1 MWERSPRDC
10 SATPPV
16 PVGQQTTALLLG
28 WSLLGLFWGWAVL
41 GSGRLRRE
49 VFWDRVRKDDRAQ
62 KGSGAQG
69 RTTQGIWGSGA
80 GLEAKCRYRYQ
91 QVPLAELVPLGRDTS
106 SAGGCWVWGS
116 GWPLSRWGLPA
127 RLDLLCGSGGAMV
140 GLCRECSPFLILT
153 ASRGRAA
160 VSCPATVGCGL
171 ELSPWPRR
179 TGCSHVGG
187 PRHPVTGAGVRPSI
201 SHRGA
206 DIGEQWDGAGTGGHV
221 GSLDRCHQPGGDT
234 VPCCMAAAHPCST
247 RAAARAL
254 LSPLQGIGSGEP
266 SAAVFSPA
274 GASPD
279 QEHRRAAASWLECP
293 MEQGGAGTGG
303 TGDTV
308 PPEAAA
314 PAVPQAAQPQ
324 RGTAP
329 AATLAQHKGTD
340 EPGQEKA
347 GGGMTE
353 QEQETALA
361 APELQDGR
369 EAVPGE
375 EDSAV
380 QHDGGQA
387 ASTGDKVP
395 AATEA
400 QGVGK
405 DENEKPG
412 KKKAPAAGE
421 LKGGK
426 ASATAK
432 AKDGGKDE
440 PMEGKGQAVT
450 EAQDGG
456 KDKPKKEETPG
467 GSGAESGGKAEST
480 EEKALAAANSEGG
493 KAKPVEETALAAA
506 QAQDGGKADPAKEK
520 ITVVAKQ
527 EVPATAKALDEGKQD
542 AKAEQA
548 PADTKPAKEKTTA
561 AAKEKAP
568 NAAKAQS
575 GKNKEVKAEKAPAV
589 KKAPDGGKEEPAQ
602 EKPPA
607 PAKEKAP
614 DSVKEK
620 AVIPAKE
627 KAPDAAK
634 AQDAEK
640 AAAKAEETPAE
651 KMAQGGGKKEPAE
664 EKSPAAVKVQDG
676 GKKTAKVEKSTV
688 ASKAGDEGKDSKK
701 EKVPAAAKAQ
711 DGGKKAAEVEP
722 PMPGA
727 EAGDGAVE
735 PTEAAAMAVVKAQGE
750 GEEVSKGTEG
760 QPPTIPEAPRPSLLQ
775 SLSCPAACH
784 REEQPWAEVAEME
797 TIEEES
803 TMVELKE
810 GLTEPGS
817 GPPALGDLQP
827 LEPPGTPQERTLPSA
842 TAQPPDPAGVVEQP
856 GPGVQP
862 SLTEAKPPPSP
873 YLTPD
878 FGKED
883 PFEILDDVP
892 PPPAPFA
899 HRTVTLRSASVS
911 SQFSLNSKNIL
922 GGGKFGEVHTCT
934 EKETGL
940 KLAAKVIRKQG
951 AKDKEMVLLEIDVMN
966 QLNHH
971 NLIQLYDAI
980 ETPREIILFMEFV
993 EGGELFERIIDDDYH
1008 LTEVDC
1014 MVFVRQICE
1023 GIRFMH
1029 HMGVLHLDLK
1039 PENILCVTATGHMV
1053 KIIDFGLARR
1063 LSGLSPFLGDDDTET
1078 LNNVLAANWYFDEET
1093 FESVSNEAKDFVS
1106 NLIIKDKSARM
1117 SADQCLQ
1124 HPWLNN
1130 LAEKAKRSNRRLKS
1144 QVLLKKYVMRRR
1156 WKKNFIGVCA
1166 ANRFR
1171 KITSSGSLTA
1181 LGI

>member
-1 MWERSPRDC
+1 
-10 SATPPV
+10 
-16 PVGQQTTALLLG
+16 
-28 WSLLGLFWGWAVL
+28 
-41 GSGRLRRE
+41 
-49 VFWDRVRKDDRAQ
+49 
-62 KGSGAQG
+62 
-69 RTTQGIWGSGA
+69 
-80 GLEAKCRYRYQ
+80 
-91 QVPLAELVPLGRDTS
+91 
-106 SAGGCWVWGS
+106 
-116 GWPLSRWGLPA
+116 
-127 RLDLLCGSGGAMV
+127 
-140 GLCRECSPFLILT
+140 
-153 ASRGRAA
+153 
-160 VSCPATVGCGL
+160 
-171 ELSPWPRR
+171 
-179 TGCSHVGG
+179 
-187 PRHPVTGAGVRPSI
+187 
-201 SHRGA
+201 
-206 DIGEQWDGAGTGGHV
+206 
-221 GSLDRCHQPGGDT
+221 
-234 VPCCMAAAHPCST
+234 
-247 RAAARAL
+247 
-254 LSPLQGIGSGEP
+254 
-266 SAAVFSPA
+266 
-274 GASPD
+274 
-279 QEHRRAAASWLECP
+279 
-293 MEQGGAGTGG
+293 MEQGGGADGADTGG
-303 TGDTV
+303 AGGTAA
-308 PPEAAA
+308 PEAEGSAA
-314 PAVPQAAQPQ
+314 PAAPQAAQPQ
-324 RGTAP
+324 GGTVP
-329 AATLAQHKGTD
+329 ATTAAQGKGTD
-340 EPGQEKA
+340 EPG
-347 GGGMTE
+347 GGKTE
-353 QEQETALA
+353 PEQETALA
-361 APELQDGR
+361 APEPQDGR
-369 EAVPGE
+369 KAVPGE
-375 EDSAV
+375 EASAV

-387 ASTGDKVP
+387 ASTGQKVP

-405 DENEKPG
+405 DEKDKPG
-412 KKKAPAAGE
+412 KKKTPAELKGEKAPAA
-421 LKGGK
+421 
-426 ASATAK
+426 AK
-432 AKDGGKDE
+432 ARGGEKDDPKE
-440 PMEGKGQAVT
+440 EKGLAAA

-456 KDKPKKEETPG
+456 KDKPKEEEAPS
-467 GSGAESGGKAEST
+467 GSGAKSSGKTEST
-480 EEKALAAANSEGG
+480 EEKPLAAANSEGG
-493 KAKPVEETALAAA
+493 KAKPMEETALAAV
-506 QAQDGGKADPAKEK
+506 QAQDGGKGEPAKEK

-527 EVPATAKALDEGKQD
+527 EVPAAAKALDEGKQD
-542 AKAEQA
+542 AKAEQV
-548 PADTKPAKEKTTA
+548 PADTKPAKEKTMA

-575 GKNKEVKAEKAPAV
+575 GENKVVKAEKAPAV
-589 KKAPDGGKEEPAQ
+589 KKVSDRGKEEPT
-602 EKPPA
+602 
-607 PAKEKAP
+607 KEKAP
-614 DSVKEK
+614 APVKEKTPASVKEK
-620 AVIPAKE
+620 G
-627 KAPDAAK
+627 PDASK
-634 AQDAEK
+634 SQDGEK
-640 AAAKAEETPAE
+640 AAAKTEKTPAE
-651 KMAQGGGKKEPAE
+651 KMPQGGGKKEPAK

-688 ASKAGDEGKDSKK
+688 ASKAGDEGKDPKK
-701 EKVPAAAKAQ
+701 EKVPATAKAQ
-711 DGGKKAAEVEP
+711 DGGKKAAEVKP
-722 PMPGA
+722 PTPGAVAGDEGKDPKKEKVPATAKAQDGGKKAAEVKPPTPGA
-727 EAGDGAVE
+727 EAGDGAAE

-760 QPPTIPEAPRPSLLQ
+760 QPPTIPEPPRPPLLQ

-784 REEQPWAEVAEME
+784 REVQPWAEVAEME
-797 TIEEES
+797 TIEEEPM
-803 TMVELKE
+803 MVEPKE

-827 LEPPGTPQERTLPSA
+827 LEIPGTPQERTLPSA
-842 TAQPPDPAGVVEQP
+842 MGQPPDPAGVAEQP

-862 SLTEAKPPPSP
+862 SLTEAKPPQSP

-911 SQFSLNSKNIL
+911 SQFSLNSKDIL

-1029 HMGVLHLDLK
+1029 HMCVLHLDLK
-1039 PENILCVTATGHMV
+1039 PENILCVSATGHMV

-1063 LSGLSPFLGDDDTET
+1063 YNPNEKLKVNFGTPEFLSPEVVNYEQVSYSTDMWSMGVITYMLLSGLSPFLGDDDTET

-1130 LAEKAKRSNRRLKS
+1130 LAEKAKRSNRQLKS

>member
-1 MWERSPRDC
+1 MER
-10 SATPPV
+10 
-16 PVGQQTTALLLG
+16 G
-28 WSLLGLFWGWAVL
+28 
-41 GSGRLRRE
+41 
-49 VFWDRVRKDDRAQ
+49 
-62 KGSGAQG
+62 
-69 RTTQGIWGSGA
+69 
-80 GLEAKCRYRYQ
+80 
-91 QVPLAELVPLGRDTS
+91 
-106 SAGGCWVWGS
+106 
-116 GWPLSRWGLPA
+116 
-127 RLDLLCGSGGAMV
+127 GGA
-140 GLCRECSPFLILT
+140 
-153 ASRGRAA
+153 
-160 VSCPATVGCGL
+160 
-171 ELSPWPRR
+171 
-179 TGCSHVGG
+179 
-187 PRHPVTGAGVRPSI
+187 
-201 SHRGA
+201 
-206 DIGEQWDGAGTGGHV
+206 DGAG
-221 GSLDRCHQPGGDT
+221 
-234 VPCCMAAAHPCST
+234 A
-247 RAAARAL
+247 
-254 LSPLQGIGSGEP
+254 
-266 SAAVFSPA
+266 A
-274 GASPD
+274 GA
-279 QEHRRAAASWLECP
+279 
-293 MEQGGAGTGG
+293 GG
-303 TGDTV
+303 TA
-308 PPEAAA
+308 PPESEGSAA
-314 PAVPQAAQPQ
+314 PAAPQAAQPHG
-324 RGTAP
+324 GTVP
-329 AATLAQHKGTD
+329 AATVAQERGTG
-340 EPGQEKA
+340 EPG
-347 GGGMTE
+347 GGKTE
-353 QEQETALA
+353 PEQETALA
-361 APELQDGR
+361 APEPQDGR
-369 EAVPGE
+369 EAAPGE
-375 EDSAV
+375 EASAV
-380 QHDGGQA
+380 QRDGGQEAPDEGQA
-387 ASTGDKVP
+387 ASTGQKVP

-400 QGVGK
+400 QGARK
-405 DENEKPG
+405 DEKDKPG
-412 KKKAPAAGE
+412 KKKDPAAGE

-426 ASATAK
+426 AADAAK
-432 AKDGGKDE
+432 GKDGGKDE
-440 PMEGKGQAVT
+440 PMEGKGLAVT

-456 KDKPKKEETPG
+456 KNKPKEKETPG
-467 GSGAESGGKAEST
+467 GSGSESSGKTEST
-480 EEKALAAANSEGG
+480 EEKALAAGNSEGG
-493 KAKPVEETALAAA
+493 KVKPMEETALAAA
-506 QAQDGGKADPAKEK
+506 QAQDGGKGEPAKEK

-527 EVPATAKALDEGKQD
+527 EVPAAAKALDEGKQD

-575 GKNKEVKAEKAPAV
+575 GENKVAKAEKAPAA
-589 KKAPDGGKEEPAQ
+589 KKALDGGKEEPA
-602 EKPPA
+602 
-607 PAKEKAP
+607 KEKAP
-614 DSVKEK
+614 APVKEKAPASVKEK
-620 AVIPAKE
+620 AIIPAKE
-627 KAPDAAK
+627 KAPDAVK
-634 AQDAEK
+634 AQDGEK
-640 AAAKAEETPAE
+640 AAAKAEKTPAE
-651 KMAQGGGKKEPAE
+651 KMTQGGGKKEPAK

-688 ASKAGDEGKDSKK
+688 ASKAGDEGKDPKK
-701 EKVPAAAKAQ
+701 EKVPAATKAR
-711 DGGKKAAEVEP
+711 DGGKKAAEVKP
-722 PMPGA
+722 PTPGA
-727 EAGDGAVE
+727 EAGDGAAE
-735 PTEAAAMAVVKAQGE
+735 PTEAAAMAVVEAQGE
-750 GEEVSKGTEG
+750 GKEVSKGTEG
-760 QPPTIPEAPRPSLLQ
+760 QAPTTPEPPRPALLQ

-797 TIEEES
+797 TIEEET
-803 TMVELKE
+803 TMVEPKE

-817 GPPALGDLQP
+817 GPAALGDLQ
-827 LEPPGTPQERTLPSA
+827 PPGTPQERTLPSA
-842 TAQPPDPAGVVEQP
+842 TGQPPDPAGVAEQP

-862 SLTEAKPPPSP
+862 SSTEANPPPSP

-883 PFEILDDVP
+883 PSEILDDIP

-911 SQFSLNSKNIL
+911 SQFSLSSKDIL

-1029 HMGVLHLDLK
+1029 HMCVLHLDLK
-1039 PENILCVTATGHMV
+1039 PENILCVATTGHMV

-1063 LSGLSPFLGDDDTET
+1063 YNPNEKLKVNFGTPEFLSPEVVNYEQVSYTTDMWSMGVITYMLLSGLSPFLGDDDTET

>member
-1 MWERSPRDC
+1 ME
-10 SATPPV
+10 
-16 PVGQQTTALLLG
+16 
-28 WSLLGLFWGWAVL
+28 
-41 GSGRLRRE
+41 
-49 VFWDRVRKDDRAQ
+49 
-62 KGSGAQG
+62 QG
-69 RTTQGIWGSGA
+69 
-80 GLEAKCRYRYQ
+80 
-91 QVPLAELVPLGRDTS
+91 
-106 SAGGCWVWGS
+106 
-116 GWPLSRWGLPA
+116 
-127 RLDLLCGSGGAMV
+127 GGA
-140 GLCRECSPFLILT
+140 
-153 ASRGRAA
+153 
-160 VSCPATVGCGL
+160 
-171 ELSPWPRR
+171 
-179 TGCSHVGG
+179 
-187 PRHPVTGAGVRPSI
+187 
-201 SHRGA
+201 
-206 DIGEQWDGAGTGGHV
+206 DGAGTGG
-221 GSLDRCHQPGGDT
+221 
-234 VPCCMAAAHPCST
+234 A
-247 RAAARAL
+247 
-254 LSPLQGIGSGEP
+254 
-266 SAAVFSPA
+266 
-274 GASPD
+274 
-279 QEHRRAAASWLECP
+279 
-293 MEQGGAGTGG
+293 GG
-303 TGDTV
+303 TA
-308 PPEAAA
+308 PPEAE
-314 PAVPQAAQPQ
+314 
-324 RGTAP
+324 GSTAP
-329 AATLAQHKGTD
+329 AAPQPQEGTVPAATAAQGGGTG

-347 GGGMTE
+347 AGEAGGGKA
-353 QEQETALA
+353 EQETAVA
-361 APELQDGR
+361 VPEPQDGR

-375 EDSAV
+375 EASAV
-380 QHDGGQA
+380 QHDGGQV
-387 ASTGDKVP
+387 ASIGENVP
-395 AATEA
+395 AATKA

-405 DENEKPG
+405 DEKDKPG

-426 ASATAK
+426 ASAVAK

-440 PMEGKGQAVT
+440 TMEGKGLAVT

-456 KDKPKKEETPG
+456 KDKPKKEEAPG
-467 GSGAESGGKAEST
+467 GSGVESAVKAEST
-480 EEKALAAANSEGG
+480 EEKALAAANSEGE
-493 KAKPVEETALAAA
+493 KAKPMEETALAEA
-506 QAQDGGKADPAKEK
+506 QAQDGGKGEPAKEK

-527 EVPATAKALDEGKQD
+527 EVPATAKALDEEKQD
-542 AKAEQA
+542 TKAEQA
-548 PADTKPAKEKTTA
+548 PADTKPAKEKTTVAAKEKPPNAAKEKTTVAAKEKTTVAAKEKPPNAAKEKTTVAAKEKTTA
-561 AAKEKAP
+561 AAKEKPPNAANEKPP

-575 GKNKEVKAEKAPAV
+575 GENKVVKAEKAPAV
-589 KKAPDGGKEEPAQ
+589 KKALDGGKEEPTKQ
-602 EKPPA
+602 KA
-607 PAKEKAP
+607 PGPVKEKAP
-614 DSVKEK
+614 ASVKEK

-627 KAPDAAK
+627 KASDASK
-634 AQDAEK
+634 AQDGEK
-640 AAAKAEETPAE
+640 AAAQAEKTPAE
-651 KMAQGGGKKEPAE
+651 KMAQGGDKKEP
-664 EKSPAAVKVQDG
+664 EKEKTPAVVKVQDE

-688 ASKAGDEGKDSKK
+688 ASKAGHEGKDPKK
-701 EKVPAAAKAQ
+701 EKVPATAKAR
-711 DGGKKAAEVEP
+711 DGGNKAAEVEP
-722 PMPGA
+722 PKPGA
-727 EAGDGAVE
+727 EAGDGAAE
-735 PTEAAAMAVVKAQGE
+735 PTEAAATAAVKAQGE
-750 GEEVSKGTEG
+750 GKEVSKGTEG
-760 QPPTIPEAPRPSLLQ
+760 QPPTIPEPPRPALLQ

-784 REEQPWAEVAEME
+784 REEQPWADVAGME
-797 TIEEES
+797 TIEEET
-803 TMVELKE
+803 TMMEPKE
-810 GLTEPGS
+810 GPTEPGS

-842 TAQPPDPAGVVEQP
+842 TGQPLDPAGVAEQP
-856 GPGVQP
+856 GSGVQP

-899 HRTVTLRSASVS
+899 HRTVTLRSANVS
-911 SQFSLNSKNIL
+911 SQFSLSSKDIL

-980 ETPREIILFMEFV
+980 ETPREIILFMEYV

-1029 HMGVLHLDLK
+1029 HMCVLHLDLK
-1039 PENILCVTATGHMV
+1039 PENILCVAATGHMV

-1063 LSGLSPFLGDDDTET
+1063 YNPNEKLKVNFGTPEFLSPEVVNYEQVSYTTDMWSMGVITYMLLSGLSPFLGDDDTET

-1093 FESVSNEAKDFVS
+1093 FESVSSEAKDFVS

>member
-1 MWERSPRDC
+1 
-10 SATPPV
+10 
-16 PVGQQTTALLLG
+16 
-28 WSLLGLFWGWAVL
+28 
-41 GSGRLRRE
+41 
-49 VFWDRVRKDDRAQ
+49 
-62 KGSGAQG
+62 
-69 RTTQGIWGSGA
+69 
-80 GLEAKCRYRYQ
+80 
-91 QVPLAELVPLGRDTS
+91 
-106 SAGGCWVWGS
+106 
-116 GWPLSRWGLPA
+116 
-127 RLDLLCGSGGAMV
+127 
-140 GLCRECSPFLILT
+140 
-153 ASRGRAA
+153 
-160 VSCPATVGCGL
+160 
-171 ELSPWPRR
+171 
-179 TGCSHVGG
+179 
-187 PRHPVTGAGVRPSI
+187 
-201 SHRGA
+201 
-206 DIGEQWDGAGTGGHV
+206 
-221 GSLDRCHQPGGDT
+221 
-234 VPCCMAAAHPCST
+234 
-247 RAAARAL
+247 
-254 LSPLQGIGSGEP
+254 
-266 SAAVFSPA
+266 
-274 GASPD
+274 
-279 QEHRRAAASWLECP
+279 
-293 MEQGGAGTGG
+293 
-303 TGDTV
+303 
-308 PPEAAA
+308 
-314 PAVPQAAQPQ
+314 
-324 RGTAP
+324 
-329 AATLAQHKGTD
+329 
-340 EPGQEKA
+340 
-347 GGGMTE
+347 
-353 QEQETALA
+353 
-361 APELQDGR
+361 
-369 EAVPGE
+369 
-375 EDSAV
+375 
-380 QHDGGQA
+380 
-387 ASTGDKVP
+387 
-395 AATEA
+395 
-400 QGVGK
+400 
-405 DENEKPG
+405 
-412 KKKAPAAGE
+412 KKAPAAAGE
-421 LKGGK
+421 AKGGK
-426 ASATAK
+426 ASAAAK

-440 PMEGKGQAVT
+440 PMDGKGLAVT

-456 KDKPKKEETPG
+456 KDKPKKEEAAG

-480 EEKALAAANSEGG
+480 EEKALAAANSEEG
-493 KAKPVEETALAAA
+493 KAKPVEERALAAA
-506 QAQDGGKADPAKEK
+506 QAQDGGKGEPAQEK
-520 ITVVAKQ
+520 ITGAAKQ
-527 EVPATAKALDEGKQD
+527 EVPAPAKTMDERKQD

-568 NAAKAQS
+568 NAAKAQD
-575 GKNKEVKAEKAPAV
+575 GKNKVVKAEKAPAV
-589 KKAPDGGKEEPAQ
+589 KKAPDGSKEEPTK

-607 PAKEKAP
+607 SAKEKAPDSAKEKAPASVKEKAPDLVKEKAP

-620 AVIPAKE
+620 APASVKEKAIIPAKE

-634 AQDAEK
+634 AQDGEK
-640 AAAKAEETPAE
+640 AAAKAEKTPAE
-651 KMAQGGGKKEPAE
+651 KMSQGGGKKEPAK
-664 EKSPAAVKVQDG
+664 EKYPAAVKVQDG
-676 GKKTAKVEKSTV
+676 GKKTAKVEKSTI
-688 ASKAGDEGKDSKK
+688 ASKAGGEGEDSKK
-701 EKVPAAAKAQ
+701 EKVLATAKAQ

-722 PMPGA
+722 PTPGA
-727 EAGDGAVE
+727 EAGEGAVE
-735 PTEAAAMAVVKAQGE
+735 PMEAAAMAVVKAQGE
-750 GEEVSKGTEG
+750 GEEASKGKE
-760 QPPTIPEAPRPSLLQ
+760 PPTAPEAPRPALLQ

-784 REEQPWAEVAEME
+784 REEQPWAEME
-797 TIEEES
+797 TIEEE
-803 TMVELKE
+803 TAMEPKE
-810 GLTEPGS
+810 GVTEPGH
-817 GPPALGDLQP
+817 GPPALGDRQP
-827 LEPPGTPQERTLPSA
+827 PEPPGAPQERTLPSA
-842 TAQPPDPAGVVEQP
+842 PGQPPDPAGVAEQP
-856 GPGVQP
+856 GPGVEP
-862 SLTEAKPPPSP
+862 SVTEAKPPPSP

-899 HRTVTLRSASVS
+899 HRIVTLRSASVS
-911 SQFSLNSKNIL
+911 SQFSLSSKEIL

-1039 PENILCVTATGHMV
+1039 PENILCVAATGHMV

-1063 LSGLSPFLGDDDTET
+1063 YNPNEKLKVNFGTPEFLSPEVVNYEQVSYTTDMWSMGVITYMLLSGLSPFLGDDDTET

>member
-1 MWERSPRDC
+1 
-10 SATPPV
+10 
-16 PVGQQTTALLLG
+16 
-28 WSLLGLFWGWAVL
+28 
-41 GSGRLRRE
+41 
-49 VFWDRVRKDDRAQ
+49 
-62 KGSGAQG
+62 
-69 RTTQGIWGSGA
+69 
-80 GLEAKCRYRYQ
+80 
-91 QVPLAELVPLGRDTS
+91 
-106 SAGGCWVWGS
+106 
-116 GWPLSRWGLPA
+116 
-127 RLDLLCGSGGAMV
+127 
-140 GLCRECSPFLILT
+140 
-153 ASRGRAA
+153 
-160 VSCPATVGCGL
+160 
-171 ELSPWPRR
+171 
-179 TGCSHVGG
+179 
-187 PRHPVTGAGVRPSI
+187 
-201 SHRGA
+201 
-206 DIGEQWDGAGTGGHV
+206 
-221 GSLDRCHQPGGDT
+221 
-234 VPCCMAAAHPCST
+234 
-247 RAAARAL
+247 
-254 LSPLQGIGSGEP
+254 
-266 SAAVFSPA
+266 
-274 GASPD
+274 
-279 QEHRRAAASWLECP
+279 
-293 MEQGGAGTGG
+293 MEQGGGAGAGDTGG
-303 TGDTV
+303 AGGTA
-308 PPEAAA
+308 PPEAEGSPA
-314 PAVPQAAQPQ
+314 PAAPQAAQPQ
-324 RGTAP
+324 GGTVP
-329 AATLAQHKGTD
+329 AATVAQDKGTD
-340 EPGQEKA
+340 EPGQEKD
-347 GGGMTE
+347 GGGTTE
-353 QEQETALA
+353 PEQETAVA

-375 EDSAV
+375 EASAV

-387 ASTGDKVP
+387 VSDEGQTASTEEKVP

-400 QGVGK
+400 QGTGK
-405 DENEKPG
+405 DEKDKPG

-426 ASATAK
+426 ASAAAK

-440 PMEGKGQAVT
+440 PMEGKGLAVNK
-450 EAQDGG
+450 AQDGG
-456 KDKPKKEETPG
+456 KDKPKKEEAPG

-480 EEKALAAANSEGG
+480 EEKALAAANSEGE
-493 KAKPVEETALAAA
+493 KAKSMEETALAAA
-506 QAQDGGKADPAKEK
+506 QAQGGGKGE
-520 ITVVAKQ
+520 
-527 EVPATAKALDEGKQD
+527 
-542 AKAEQA
+542 
-548 PADTKPAKEKTTA
+548 PAKEKTT
-561 AAKEKAP
+561 
-568 NAAKAQS
+568 
-575 GKNKEVKAEKAPAV
+575 
-589 KKAPDGGKEEPAQ
+589 
-602 EKPPA
+602 
-607 PAKEKAP
+607 
-614 DSVKEK
+614 
-620 AVIPAKE
+620 

-634 AQDAEK
+634 AQDGEK
-640 AAAKAEETPAE
+640 AAAKAEKTPAE
-651 KMAQGGGKKEPAE
+651 KMAQDGGKKDPAK

-676 GKKTAKVEKSTV
+676 GKKTAKVEKSTD
-688 ASKAGDEGKDSKK
+688 ASKAGDEGKDPKK
-701 EKVPAAAKAQ
+701 EKVPATAEAL

-722 PMPGA
+722 PTPGA
-727 EAGDGAVE
+727 EAGDGAAE
-735 PTEAAAMAVVKAQGE
+735 PMEAAAMAVKAQGE
-750 GEEVSKGTEG
+750 GQEVSKGTEG
-760 QPPTIPEAPRPSLLQ
+760 QPPTIPEPPCPALLQ

-797 TIEEES
+797 TIEEE
-803 TMVELKE
+803 TMMVEPKE

-842 TAQPPDPAGVVEQP
+842 TGQPPDPAGVAEQP

-911 SQFSLNSKNIL
+911 SQFSLNSKDIL

-1029 HMGVLHLDLK
+1029 HMCVLHLDLK
-1039 PENILCVTATGHMV
+1039 PENILCVSATGHMV

-1063 LSGLSPFLGDDDTET
+1063 YNPNEKLKVNFGTPEFLSPEVVNYEQVSYSTDMWSMGVITYMLLSGLSPFLGDDDTET

-1117 SADQCLQ
+1117 SAAQCLQ

>member
-1 MWERSPRDC
+1 
-10 SATPPV
+10 
-16 PVGQQTTALLLG
+16 
-28 WSLLGLFWGWAVL
+28 
-41 GSGRLRRE
+41 
-49 VFWDRVRKDDRAQ
+49 
-62 KGSGAQG
+62 
-69 RTTQGIWGSGA
+69 
-80 GLEAKCRYRYQ
+80 
-91 QVPLAELVPLGRDTS
+91 
-106 SAGGCWVWGS
+106 
-116 GWPLSRWGLPA
+116 
-127 RLDLLCGSGGAMV
+127 
-140 GLCRECSPFLILT
+140 
-153 ASRGRAA
+153 
-160 VSCPATVGCGL
+160 
-171 ELSPWPRR
+171 
-179 TGCSHVGG
+179 
-187 PRHPVTGAGVRPSI
+187 
-201 SHRGA
+201 
-206 DIGEQWDGAGTGGHV
+206 
-221 GSLDRCHQPGGDT
+221 
-234 VPCCMAAAHPCST
+234 
-247 RAAARAL
+247 
-254 LSPLQGIGSGEP
+254 LQ
-266 SAAVFSPA
+266 
-274 GASPD
+274 
-279 QEHRRAAASWLECP
+279 CP
-293 MEQGGAGTGG
+293 MERGGGAGGAAG
-303 TGDTV
+303 AA
-308 PPEAAA
+308 PPEPEGSAA
-314 PAVPQAAQPQ
+314 PAAPQPRAGTAAAATATRDSGTDGPAQGEAGGGTAAPEQ
-324 RGTAP
+324 ETAP
-329 AATLAQHKGTD
+329 AA
-340 EPGQEKA
+340 
-347 GGGMTE
+347 
-353 QEQETALA
+353 
-361 APELQDGR
+361 PELRDGR
-369 EAVPGE
+369 EAAPGE
-375 EDSAV
+375 EDSAALC
-380 QHDGGQA
+380 DGGQGAADEGQA
-387 ASTGDKVP
+387 ASTGEKVP
-395 AATEA
+395 TATET
-400 QGVGK
+400 QGGGEREK
-405 DENEKPG
+405 EKPG

-421 LKGGK
+421 AKGGK
-426 ASATAK
+426 ASAAAK

-440 PMEGKGQAVT
+440 PVEGKGLAIA
-450 EAQDGG
+450 EAQDGE
-456 KDKPKKEETPG
+456 KDKPKKEGAPDR
-467 GSGAESGGKAEST
+467 SGAESGGKAEST
-480 EEKALAAANSEGG
+480 EEKALAAANPEEG
-493 KAKPVEETALAAA
+493 KAKSVEETALAAA
-506 QAQDGGKADPAKEK
+506 QAQDGGKGEPAKEK
-520 ITVVAKQ
+520 ITGAAKQ

-548 PADTKPAKEKTTA
+548 PADTKP
-561 AAKEKAP
+561 
-568 NAAKAQS
+568 
-575 GKNKEVKAEKAPAV
+575 
-589 KKAPDGGKEEPAQ
+589 
-602 EKPPA
+602 
-607 PAKEKAP
+607 PAK
-614 DSVKEK
+614 
-620 AVIPAKE
+620 
-627 KAPDAAK
+627 
-634 AQDAEK
+634 
-640 AAAKAEETPAE
+640 
-651 KMAQGGGKKEPAE
+651 
-664 EKSPAAVKVQDG
+664 EKSPAAGKVQDR
-676 GKKTAKVEKSTV
+676 GKKTAKVEKSTI
-688 ASKAGDEGKDSKK
+688 ASKAGDEGKESKK
-701 EKVPAAAKAQ
+701 EKVPATAKAQ

-722 PMPGA
+722 PTAGA
-727 EAGDGAVE
+727 EAGDGAAE
-735 PTEAAAMAVVKAQGE
+735 PTEAAATAVAKAQGE

-760 QPPTIPEAPRPSLLQ
+760 QPPALPEVPRPALLQ

-784 REEQPWAEVAEME
+784 REEQPWAEME
-797 TIEEES
+797 TIEEE
-803 TMVELKE
+803 TTVVEPKE
-810 GLTEPGS
+810 GLTEPGH

-842 TAQPPDPAGVVEQP
+842 PGQPPDPAGVVEQP
-856 GPGVQP
+856 GPGVEP

-899 HRTVTLRSASVS
+899 HRIVTLRSASVS
-911 SQFSLNSKNIL
+911 SQFSLSSKEIL

-1039 PENILCVTATGHMV
+1039 PENILCVAATGHMV

-1063 LSGLSPFLGDDDTET
+1063 YNPDEKLKVNFGTPEFLSPEVVNYEQVSYTTDMWSMGVITYMLLSGLSPFLGDDDTET

>member
-1 MWERSPRDC
+1 
-10 SATPPV
+10 A
-16 PVGQQTTALLLG
+16 
-28 WSLLGLFWGWAVL
+28 
-41 GSGRLRRE
+41 
-49 VFWDRVRKDDRAQ
+49 
-62 KGSGAQG
+62 
-69 RTTQGIWGSGA
+69 
-80 GLEAKCRYRYQ
+80 
-91 QVPLAELVPLGRDTS
+91 DT
-106 SAGGCWVWGS
+106 
-116 GWPLSRWGLPA
+116 
-127 RLDLLCGSGGAMV
+127 
-140 GLCRECSPFLILT
+140 
-153 ASRGRAA
+153 
-160 VSCPATVGCGL
+160 
-171 ELSPWPRR
+171 
-179 TGCSHVGG
+179 
-187 PRHPVTGAGVRPSI
+187 
-201 SHRGA
+201 
-206 DIGEQWDGAGTGGHV
+206 
-221 GSLDRCHQPGGDT
+221 
-234 VPCCMAAAHPCST
+234 
-247 RAAARAL
+247 
-254 LSPLQGIGSGEP
+254 
-266 SAAVFSPA
+266 
-274 GASPD
+274 
-279 QEHRRAAASWLECP
+279 
-293 MEQGGAGTGG
+293 GGAGG
-303 TGDTV
+303 TAA
-308 PPEAAA
+308 PEAEGSAA
-314 PAVPQAAQPQ
+314 PAAPQAAQPQ
-324 RGTAP
+324 GGTVP
-329 AATLAQHKGTD
+329 ATTAAQGKGTD
-340 EPGQEKA
+340 EPG
-347 GGGMTE
+347 GGKTE
-353 QEQETALA
+353 PEQETALA
-361 APELQDGR
+361 APEPQDGR
-369 EAVPGE
+369 KAVPGE
-375 EDSAV
+375 EASAV

-387 ASTGDKVP
+387 ASTGQKVP
-395 AATEA
+395 AATE
-400 QGVGK
+400 GVGK
-405 DENEKPG
+405 DEKDKPG
-412 KKKAPAAGE
+412 KKKTPAELKGEKAPAA
-421 LKGGK
+421 
-426 ASATAK
+426 AK
-432 AKDGGKDE
+432 ARGGEKDDPKE
-440 PMEGKGQAVT
+440 EKGLAVA

-456 KDKPKKEETPG
+456 KDKPKEEEAPS
-467 GSGAESGGKAEST
+467 GSGAKSGGKTEST
-480 EEKALAAANSEGG
+480 EEKPLAAANSEGG
-493 KAKPVEETALAAA
+493 KAKPMEETALAAV
-506 QAQDGGKADPAKEK
+506 QAQDGGKGEPAKEK

-527 EVPATAKALDEGKQD
+527 EVPAAAKALDEGKQD
-542 AKAEQA
+542 AKAEQV
-548 PADTKPAKEKTTA
+548 PADTKPAKEKTMA

-575 GKNKEVKAEKAPAV
+575 GENKVVKAEKAPAV
-589 KKAPDGGKEEPAQ
+589 KKVSDRGKEE
-602 EKPPA
+602 

-614 DSVKEK
+614 APVKEKTPASVKEK
-620 AVIPAKE
+620 G
-627 KAPDAAK
+627 PD
-634 AQDAEK
+634 
-640 AAAKAEETPAE
+640 
-651 KMAQGGGKKEPAE
+651 GK
-664 EKSPAAVKVQDG
+664 
-676 GKKTAKVEKSTV
+676 
-688 ASKAGDEGKDSKK
+688 
-701 EKVPAAAKAQ
+701 
-711 DGGKKAAEVEP
+711 
-722 PMPGA
+722 
-727 EAGDGAVE
+727 AGDGAAE

-760 QPPTIPEAPRPSLLQ
+760 QPPTIPEPPRPALLQ

-784 REEQPWAEVAEME
+784 REVQPWAEVAEME
-797 TIEEES
+797 TIEEEPM
-803 TMVELKE
+803 MVEPKE
-810 GLTEPGS
+810 GLREPGS

-827 LEPPGTPQERTLPSA
+827 LEIPGTPQERTLPSA
-842 TAQPPDPAGVVEQP
+842 MGQPPDPAGVAEQP

-862 SLTEAKPPPSP
+862 SLTEAKPPQSP

-911 SQFSLNSKNIL
+911 SQFSLNSKDIL

-1029 HMGVLHLDLK
+1029 HMCVLHLDLK
-1039 PENILCVTATGHMV
+1039 PENILCVSATGHMV

-1063 LSGLSPFLGDDDTET
+1063 YNPNEKLKVNFGTPEFLSPEVVNYEQVSYSTDMWSMGVITYMLLSGLSPFLGDDDTET

-1130 LAEKAKRSNRRLKS
+1130 LAEKAKRSNRQLKS

>member
-1 MWERSPRDC
+1 
-10 SATPPV
+10 
-16 PVGQQTTALLLG
+16 
-28 WSLLGLFWGWAVL
+28 
-41 GSGRLRRE
+41 
-49 VFWDRVRKDDRAQ
+49 
-62 KGSGAQG
+62 
-69 RTTQGIWGSGA
+69 
-80 GLEAKCRYRYQ
+80 
-91 QVPLAELVPLGRDTS
+91 
-106 SAGGCWVWGS
+106 
-116 GWPLSRWGLPA
+116 
-127 RLDLLCGSGGAMV
+127 
-140 GLCRECSPFLILT
+140 
-153 ASRGRAA
+153 
-160 VSCPATVGCGL
+160 
-171 ELSPWPRR
+171 
-179 TGCSHVGG
+179 
-187 PRHPVTGAGVRPSI
+187 
-201 SHRGA
+201 
-206 DIGEQWDGAGTGGHV
+206 
-221 GSLDRCHQPGGDT
+221 
-234 VPCCMAAAHPCST
+234 MAAAHPCSSSSLQVQSS
-247 RAAARAL
+247 ARVL
-254 LSPLQGIGSGEP
+254 PSPLRGVGSGEP
-266 SAAVFSPA
+266 SAAAFSPA
-274 GASPD
+274 GASPSR
-279 QEHRRAAASWLECP
+279 EHRRAAASCLECP
-293 MEQGGAGTGG
+293 MEQGGGAGGADTGG
-303 TGDTV
+303 AGGAA
-308 PPEAAA
+308 PPEPEGSAA
-314 PAVPQAAQPQ
+314 PAAPQAAQPQ
-324 RGTAP
+324 AGTAP
-329 AATLAQHKGTD
+329 AATVAQDTGTD
-340 EPGQEKA
+340 GPGQEKA
-347 GGGMTE
+347 GGETAE
-353 QEQETALA
+353 PEQETALA
-361 APELQDGR
+361 TSELRNGQ
-369 EAVPGE
+369 EAAPGE
-375 EDSAV
+375 KDSAV
-380 QHDGGQA
+380 QRDGGQA
-387 ASTGDKVP
+387 ASDEGQAASTGEKVP

-405 DENEKPG
+405 DEKEKPG

-421 LKGGK
+421 VKGGK
-426 ASATAK
+426 ASAAAK

-440 PMEGKGQAVT
+440 PMEGKDLAVT

-456 KDKPKKEETPG
+456 KDKPKKEEAPG

-480 EEKALAAANSEGG
+480 EEKAQAAANSEGG
-493 KAKPVEETALAAA
+493 KAKPVEEIALAAA
-506 QAQDGGKADPAKEK
+506 QAQDGGKGELAKEK
-520 ITVVAKQ
+520 ITAKQ
-527 EVPATAKALDEGKQD
+527 KVPATAKALDEGKQD

-561 AAKEKAP
+561 AAEEKAL
-568 NAAKAQS
+568 NTAKAQS
-575 GKNKEVKAEKAPAV
+575 GKNNVVKAEKAPAV
-589 KKAPDGGKEEPAQ
+589 KKAPEGGKEEPTK
-602 EKPPA
+602 EKPSA
-607 PAKEKAP
+607 PVKEKAP
-614 DSVKEK
+614 ASV
-620 AVIPAKE
+620 KE

-634 AQDAEK
+634 VQDGEK
-640 AAAKAEETPAE
+640 AAAKAEKTPAE
-651 KMAQGGGKKEPAE
+651 KMAQAGGKKEPTK
-664 EKSPAAVKVQDG
+664 EKSPAAMKVQEG
-676 GKKTAKVEKSTV
+676 GKKTAKVEKPTI

-701 EKVPAAAKAQ
+701 EKVPATAKAQ
-711 DGGKKAAEVEP
+711 DGGKKAAEVNP
-722 PMPGA
+722 PTPGA
-727 EAGDGAVE
+727 EAGDGAAE
-735 PTEAAAMAVVKAQGE
+735 PTEAAAVDVVKAQVE
-750 GEEVSKGTEG
+750 GEEVSKVTEG
-760 QPPTIPEAPRPSLLQ
+760 QPPTVPELPRPALLQ

-784 REEQPWAEVAEME
+784 REEQPWAEME
-797 TIEEES
+797 TIEEET
-803 TMVELKE
+803 TMVEPKE
-810 GLTEPGS
+810 GPTEPGH
-817 GPPALGDLQP
+817 GPPTLGDLQP
-827 LEPPGTPQERTLPSA
+827 QEPPSTPQERTFPSA
-842 TAQPPDPAGVVEQP
+842 TGQPPDPAGVAEQP
-856 GPGVQP
+856 GPGVEP

-911 SQFSLNSKNIL
+911 PQFSLSSKEIL

-993 EGGELFERIIDDDYH
+993 EGGELFERIIDDDYQ

-1039 PENILCVTATGHMV
+1039 PENILCVAATGHMV

-1063 LSGLSPFLGDDDTET
+1063 YNPNEKLKVNFGTPEFLSPEVVNYEQVSYSTDMWSMGVITYMLLSGLSPFLGDDDTET

>member
-1 MWERSPRDC
+1 M
-10 SATPPV
+10 A
-16 PVGQQTTALLLG
+16 
-28 WSLLGLFWGWAVL
+28 
-41 GSGRLRRE
+41 
-49 VFWDRVRKDDRAQ
+49 
-62 KGSGAQG
+62 
-69 RTTQGIWGSGA
+69 
-80 GLEAKCRYRYQ
+80 
-91 QVPLAELVPLGRDTS
+91 
-106 SAGGCWVWGS
+106 
-116 GWPLSRWGLPA
+116 
-127 RLDLLCGSGGAMV
+127 
-140 GLCRECSPFLILT
+140 
-153 ASRGRAA
+153 
-160 VSCPATVGCGL
+160 
-171 ELSPWPRR
+171 
-179 TGCSHVGG
+179 
-187 PRHPVTGAGVRPSI
+187 
-201 SHRGA
+201 
-206 DIGEQWDGAGTGGHV
+206 
-221 GSLDRCHQPGGDT
+221 RCHRPGSRRRGCGDT
-234 VPCCMAAAHPCST
+234 VPAAAAAHP
-247 RAAARAL
+247 
-254 LSPLQGIGSGEP
+254 GGS
-266 SAAVFSPA
+266 SS
-274 GASPD
+274 
-279 QEHRRAAASWLECP
+279 L
-293 MEQGGAGTGG
+293 
-303 TGDTV
+303 
-308 PPEAAA
+308 
-314 PAVPQAAQPQ
+314 
-324 RGTAP
+324 
-329 AATLAQHKGTD
+329 
-340 EPGQEKA
+340 
-347 GGGMTE
+347 
-353 QEQETALA
+353 QEQSSGL
-361 APELQDGR
+361 
-369 EAVPGE
+369 
-375 EDSAV
+375 
-380 QHDGGQA
+380 
-387 ASTGDKVP
+387 
-395 AATEA
+395 
-400 QGVGK
+400 
-405 DENEKPG
+405 
-412 KKKAPAAGE
+412 
-421 LKGGK
+421 
-426 ASATAK
+426 
-432 AKDGGKDE
+432 
-440 PMEGKGQAVT
+440 AVT

-456 KDKPKKEETPG
+456 KDKPKKEEAPG
-467 GSGAESGGKAEST
+467 GSGAENGGKAEST
-480 EEKALAAANSEGG
+480 EEKALAAANSEEG

-506 QAQDGGKADPAKEK
+506 QAQDGGKGEAAKEK
-520 ITVVAKQ
+520 ITGAAKQ

-548 PADTKPAKEKTTA
+548 PADTKPAKEKTTT

-568 NAAKAQS
+568 NAAKAQN
-575 GKNKEVKAEKAPAV
+575 GKNKVVKAEKAPTV
-589 KKAPDGGKEEPAQ
+589 KKALDGSKGEPTK

-607 PAKEKAP
+607 PGKEKAP

-620 AVIPAKE
+620 APDSVKEEAPDSVKEKAPDSKAITPAKE

-634 AQDAEK
+634 AQDGEK
-640 AAAKAEETPAE
+640 AAAKAEKTPAE
-651 KMAQGGGKKEPAE
+651 KTAQGGGKKEPAK

-676 GKKTAKVEKSTV
+676 AKKTAKVEKSMI
-688 ASKAGDEGKDSKK
+688 APKAGDEGKESKK
-701 EKVPAAAKAQ
+701 EKVSATAKAQ

-722 PMPGA
+722 PTPGA

-735 PTEAAAMAVVKAQGE
+735 PTEAAAMAVVEAQGE

-760 QPPTIPEAPRPSLLQ
+760 QPPTVPEPPRPALLQ

-784 REEQPWAEVAEME
+784 REEQPWAEME
-797 TIEEES
+797 TIEEET
-803 TMVELKE
+803 TMVEPKE
-810 GLTEPGS
+810 GLTEPGH

-827 LEPPGTPQERTLPSA
+827 LEPCGTPQERTLPSA
-842 TAQPPDPAGVVEQP
+842 PGQPPDPAGVVEQP
-856 GPGVQP
+856 GPGVEP

-899 HRTVTLRSASVS
+899 HRIVTLRSASVS
-911 SQFSLNSKNIL
+911 SQFSLSSKEIL

-1039 PENILCVTATGHMV
+1039 PENILCVAATGHMV

-1063 LSGLSPFLGDDDTET
+1063 YNPNEKLKVNFGTPEFLSPEVVNYEQVSYTTDMWSMGVITYMLLSGLSPFLGDDDTET

>member
-1 MWERSPRDC
+1 
-10 SATPPV
+10 A
-16 PVGQQTTALLLG
+16 
-28 WSLLGLFWGWAVL
+28 
-41 GSGRLRRE
+41 
-49 VFWDRVRKDDRAQ
+49 
-62 KGSGAQG
+62 
-69 RTTQGIWGSGA
+69 
-80 GLEAKCRYRYQ
+80 
-91 QVPLAELVPLGRDTS
+91 DT
-106 SAGGCWVWGS
+106 
-116 GWPLSRWGLPA
+116 
-127 RLDLLCGSGGAMV
+127 
-140 GLCRECSPFLILT
+140 
-153 ASRGRAA
+153 
-160 VSCPATVGCGL
+160 
-171 ELSPWPRR
+171 
-179 TGCSHVGG
+179 
-187 PRHPVTGAGVRPSI
+187 
-201 SHRGA
+201 
-206 DIGEQWDGAGTGGHV
+206 
-221 GSLDRCHQPGGDT
+221 
-234 VPCCMAAAHPCST
+234 
-247 RAAARAL
+247 
-254 LSPLQGIGSGEP
+254 
-266 SAAVFSPA
+266 
-274 GASPD
+274 
-279 QEHRRAAASWLECP
+279 
-293 MEQGGAGTGG
+293 GGAGG
-303 TGDTV
+303 TA
-308 PPEAAA
+308 PPETEGSAA
-314 PAVPQAAQPQ
+314 PAAPQAAQPQ
-324 RGTAP
+324 GGTAP
-329 AATLAQHKGTD
+329 AATVTQDTGTG

-347 GGGMTE
+347 GGGTTE
-353 QEQETALA
+353 PEQETALA

-369 EAVPGE
+369 EAAPGE
-375 EDSAV
+375 EASAV

-387 ASTGDKVP
+387 ASDEGQTASTREKVP
-395 AATEA
+395 AAAEA
-400 QGVGK
+400 QDVGK
-405 DENEKPG
+405 DEKEKPG
-412 KKKAPAAGE
+412 KKKDPAAGE
-421 LKGGK
+421 VKGEK
-426 ASATAK
+426 ASAAAK
-432 AKDGGKDE
+432 AKDRGKDE
-440 PMEGKGQAVT
+440 PMEGNGLAVT

-456 KDKPKKEETPG
+456 KDKPKKEEAPG

-480 EEKALAAANSEGG
+480 EEKALTATNSEEG
-493 KAKPVEETALAAA
+493 KAKPVEEKTLAAA
-506 QAQDGGKADPAKEK
+506 QAQ
-520 ITVVAKQ
+520 V
-527 EVPATAKALDEGKQD
+527 
-542 AKAEQA
+542 
-548 PADTKPAKEKTTA
+548 
-561 AAKEKAP
+561 KEKAP
-568 NAAKAQS
+568 
-575 GKNKEVKAEKAPAV
+575 
-589 KKAPDGGKEEPAQ
+589 
-602 EKPPA
+602 
-607 PAKEKAP
+607 
-614 DSVKEK
+614 
-620 AVIPAKE
+620 IPAKE

-634 AQDAEK
+634 AQDGEK
-640 AAAKAEETPAE
+640 ATAKAEKTPAE
-651 KMAQGGGKKEPAE
+651 KMAQGGGKKEPE
-664 EKSPAAVKVQDG
+664 KEKSPAAVKVQDG
-676 GKKTAKVEKSTV
+676 GKKTSKVEKSTV

-701 EKVPAAAKAQ
+701 EKVTAKAR

-722 PMPGA
+722 PTPGA

-735 PTEAAAMAVVKAQGE
+735 PTEAAAMAVVNAQGE

-760 QPPTIPEAPRPSLLQ
+760 QPPTIPEPPRPALLQ

-797 TIEEES
+797 TIEEET
-803 TMVELKE
+803 TMVEPEE
-810 GLTEPGS
+810 GPTEPGS
-817 GPPALGDLQP
+817 GPPGLGGLQP

-842 TAQPPDPAGVVEQP
+842 TGQPPDPAGVAEQP
-856 GPGVQP
+856 GPGVEP

-899 HRTVTLRSASVS
+899 HRTVTLRSASIS
-911 SQFSLNSKNIL
+911 PQFSLSSKDIL

-1039 PENILCVTATGHMV
+1039 PENILCVAATGHMV

-1063 LSGLSPFLGDDDTET
+1063 YNPNEKLKVNFGTPEFLSPEVVNYEQVSYSTDMWSMGVITYMLLSGLSPFLGDDDTET

>member
-1 MWERSPRDC
+1 
-10 SATPPV
+10 
-16 PVGQQTTALLLG
+16 
-28 WSLLGLFWGWAVL
+28 
-41 GSGRLRRE
+41 
-49 VFWDRVRKDDRAQ
+49 
-62 KGSGAQG
+62 
-69 RTTQGIWGSGA
+69 
-80 GLEAKCRYRYQ
+80 
-91 QVPLAELVPLGRDTS
+91 
-106 SAGGCWVWGS
+106 
-116 GWPLSRWGLPA
+116 
-127 RLDLLCGSGGAMV
+127 
-140 GLCRECSPFLILT
+140 
-153 ASRGRAA
+153 
-160 VSCPATVGCGL
+160 
-171 ELSPWPRR
+171 
-179 TGCSHVGG
+179 
-187 PRHPVTGAGVRPSI
+187 
-201 SHRGA
+201 
-206 DIGEQWDGAGTGGHV
+206 
-221 GSLDRCHQPGGDT
+221 
-234 VPCCMAAAHPCST
+234 
-247 RAAARAL
+247 
-254 LSPLQGIGSGEP
+254 
-266 SAAVFSPA
+266 
-274 GASPD
+274 
-279 QEHRRAAASWLECP
+279 
-293 MEQGGAGTGG
+293 MEQGGGAGGAGTAGAGG
-303 TGDTV
+303 AA
-308 PPEAAA
+308 PPEPEGSAA
-314 PAVPQAAQPQ
+314 PAAAQPQ
-324 RGTAP
+324 AGTAP
-329 AATLAQHKGTD
+329 AATATRDTGTD
-340 EPGQEKA
+340 GPGQEKV
-347 GGGMTE
+347 GGETAE
-353 QEQETALA
+353 PEQETARA
-361 APELQDGR
+361 APELR
-369 EAVPGE
+369 EAAPGE

-380 QHDGGQA
+380 QRGGGQA
-387 ASTGDKVP
+387 AADEGQAASPGDKVP
-395 AATEA
+395 APTEA
-400 QGVGK
+400 QGAGK
-405 DENEKPG
+405 DEREKPG

-421 LKGGK
+421 VKGGK
-426 ASATAK
+426 ASAAAK
-432 AKDGGKDE
+432 AAKDGGKDE
-440 PMEGKGQAVT
+440 PVEGKGLAVT

-456 KDKPKKEETPG
+456 KDKPKKEEAPG
-467 GSGAESGGKAEST
+467 GSGAENGGKAEST
-480 EEKALAAANSEGG
+480 EEKALAAANSEEG

-506 QAQDGGKADPAKEK
+506 QAQDGGKGEAAKEK
-520 ITVVAKQ
+520 ITGAAKQ

-548 PADTKPAKEKTTA
+548 PADTKPAKEKTTT

-568 NAAKAQS
+568 NAAKAQN
-575 GKNKEVKAEKAPAV
+575 GKNKVVKAEKAPTV
-589 KKAPDGGKEEPAQ
+589 KKALDGSKGEPTK

-607 PAKEKAP
+607 PGKEKAP

-620 AVIPAKE
+620 APDSVKEEAPDSVKEKAPDSVKEEAPDSVKEKAITPAKE

-634 AQDAEK
+634 AQDGEK
-640 AAAKAEETPAE
+640 AAAKAEKTPAE
-651 KMAQGGGKKEPAE
+651 KTAQGGGKKEPAK

-676 GKKTAKVEKSTV
+676 AKKTAKVEKSMI
-688 ASKAGDEGKDSKK
+688 APKAGDEGKESKK
-701 EKVPAAAKAQ
+701 EKVSATAKAQ

-722 PMPGA
+722 PTPGA

-735 PTEAAAMAVVKAQGE
+735 PTEAAAMAVVEAQGE

-760 QPPTIPEAPRPSLLQ
+760 QPPTVPEPPRPALLQ

-784 REEQPWAEVAEME
+784 REEQPWAEME
-797 TIEEES
+797 TIEEET
-803 TMVELKE
+803 TMVEPKE
-810 GLTEPGS
+810 GLTEPGH

-827 LEPPGTPQERTLPSA
+827 LEPCGTPQERTLPSA
-842 TAQPPDPAGVVEQP
+842 PGQPPDPAGVVEQP
-856 GPGVQP
+856 GPGVEP

-899 HRTVTLRSASVS
+899 HRIVTLRSASVS
-911 SQFSLNSKNIL
+911 SQFSLSSKEIL

-1039 PENILCVTATGHMV
+1039 PENILCVAATGHMV

-1063 LSGLSPFLGDDDTET
+1063 YNPNEKLKVNFGTPEFLSPEVVNYEQVSYTTDMWSMGVITYMLLSGLSPFLGDDDTET